1 MFEVNVKNVME
12 GWRNAAW
19 VWGSDHKFG
28 WVGGGRGGGGVI
40 QNITTDILGA
50 GGGGLLMP

>member
-28 WVGGGRGGGGVI
+28 WVRGGGGVGLSK
-40 QNITTDILGA
+40 ILQLIFWGQ
-50 GGGGLLMP
+50 GGGLLMP

>member
-28 WVGGGRGGGGVI
+28 WVGGGGGTMQQQAYI
-40 QNITTDILGA
+40 KPIC
-50 GGGGLLMP
+50 

>member
-28 WVGGGRGGGGVI
+28 WVGGGVI
-40 QNITTDILGA
+40 QNISSDILGA
-50 GGGGLLMP
+50 GRGLLMP